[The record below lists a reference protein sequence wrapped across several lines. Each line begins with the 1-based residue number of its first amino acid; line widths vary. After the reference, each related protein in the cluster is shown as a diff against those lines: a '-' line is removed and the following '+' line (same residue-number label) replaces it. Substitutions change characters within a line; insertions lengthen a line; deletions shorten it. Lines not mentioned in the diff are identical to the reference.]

1 MNKIVAVVVT
11 YNRKELLEENIK
23 ALLDQEFDQFDIL
36 IVDNA
41 STDGTEKVVKKY
53 ESKKL
58 KYMNTGANL
67 GGAGGFN
74 FGLRQAIEKNYD
86 YCWLMDD
93 DTIPTKTALKSLVN
107 KTEILKGEFSFLG
120 SLVKWTDEKS
130 ICGMNVQIIHPEWLQ
145 EYEKMDNRLIN
156 VERNSFVSCYVNLKI
171 AQQVGLPIT
180 KFFIYGD
187 DWEYTIRLGKV
198 KKGYLDLDSIVI
210 HKMKENVTADI
221 VTIPKERVKRCYY
234 NFRNTFYISKKLGA
248 IEVIKFPLIYIMW
261 VIRVIAKSK
270 NARLKRIWALTKGF
284 FVGIFFNPKIEFA
297 EPKENLEN

>member
-107 KTEILKGEFSFLG
+107 KTEILK
-120 SLVKWTDEKS
+120 DRKS
-130 ICGMNVQIIHPEWLQ
+130 V
-145 EYEKMDNRLIN
+145 
-156 VERNSFVSCYVNLKI
+156 V
-171 AQQVGLPIT
+171 
-180 KFFIYGD
+180 
-187 DWEYTIRLGKV
+187 
-198 KKGYLDLDSIVI
+198 
-210 HKMKENVTADI
+210 
-221 VTIPKERVKRCYY
+221 
-234 NFRNTFYISKKLGA
+234 
-248 IEVIKFPLIYIMW
+248 
-261 VIRVIAKSK
+261 
-270 NARLKRIWALTKGF
+270 
-284 FVGIFFNPKIEFA
+284 
-297 EPKENLEN
+297 